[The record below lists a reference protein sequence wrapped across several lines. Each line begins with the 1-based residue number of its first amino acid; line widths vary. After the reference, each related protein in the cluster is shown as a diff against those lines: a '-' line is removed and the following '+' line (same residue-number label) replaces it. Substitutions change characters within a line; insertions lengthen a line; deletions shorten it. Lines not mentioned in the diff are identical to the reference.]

1 MQASKLR
8 ERCIFTVIP
17 VHLRQPIEKESP
29 MSLNVV
35 ILAAGKGTR
44 MRSDLPKVLHKVAHK
59 PMVQHVID
67 TAHSLNA
74 DKINLVYGYGG
85 DKLMTELGEQP
96 LNFVLQA
103 EQLGTGHAVAQA
115 IPHIDDNDTVLVL
128 YGDVPL
134 TRKETLEA
142 LLAARQN
149 DGVAVL
155 TVHLDDPSG
164 YGRMVREHGKVVGI
178 VEQKDATAE
187 QLKINEINSGIMALP
202 GKQLKNWLGR
212 LENNNAQGE
221 YYLTDVIAMAHA
233 DGVAID
239 TAHPVNSI
247 ETEGAN
253 NRVQLAAL
261 ERAYQQRC
269 AEALMLDGA
278 NLRDP
283 ARIDVRGEV
292 TVGMDV
298 MIDVN
303 VIFEGKVV
311 LGNNVTVG
319 AGAILIDCE
328 IADNAEIK
336 PYSIVEGAKLGDGAS
351 AGPFARLRPGAELKQ
366 DAHIGNFVEMKKA
379 VLGVGSKAGHLAYL
393 GDAQIGQG
401 VNIGAGTI
409 TCNYD
414 GANKHLTVIEDEV
427 FVGSDTQLVAPV
439 TIGKGATL
447 GAGSTVTRDVGA
459 DELVITRVKQKHIKD
474 WKRPQKQKK

>member
-1 MQASKLR
+1 
-8 ERCIFTVIP
+8 
-17 VHLRQPIEKESP
+17 

-44 MRSDLPKVLHKVAHK
+44 MRSDLPKVLHSVAHK

-67 TAHSLNA
+67 TACELNA
-74 DKINLVYGYGG
+74 DNINLVYGYGG
-85 DKLMTELGEQP
+85 ELLKAKLGEQP

-115 IPHIDDNDTVLVL
+115 IDHINDEDTVLVL

-142 LLAARQN
+142 LLAARKP

-155 TVHLDDPSG
+155 TVHLENPTG
-164 YGRMVREHGKVVGI
+164 YGRMVREGGKVVGI
-178 VEQKDATAE
+178 IEQKDASPE

-202 GKQLKNWLGR
+202 GKLLKAWLGR

-221 YYLTDVIAMAHA
+221 FYLTDVIAMAHA

-239 TAHPVNSI
+239 TAHPANPI

-253 NRVQLAAL
+253 NRGQLAAL
-261 ERAYQQRC
+261 ERAYQARR
-269 AEALMLDGA
+269 AEELMLAGA

-283 ARIDVRGEV
+283 ARIDIRGDV

-303 VIFEGKVV
+303 VIFEGTVK
-311 LGNNVTVG
+311 LGNKVTIG

-328 IADNAEIK
+328 IADNADIK
-336 PYSIVEGAKLGDGAS
+336 PYSIIEGAKLGDSAS
-351 AGPFARLRPGAELKQ
+351 AGPFARLRPGAELHK

-379 VLGVGSKAGHLAYL
+379 VLGEGSKAGHLAYL
-393 GDAQIGQG
+393 GDAEIGKG

-414 GANKHLTVIEDEV
+414 GANKHLTVIEDDV

-439 TIGKGATL
+439 VIRKGATL
-447 GAGSTVTRDVGA
+447 GAGSTITREVGEN
-459 DELVITRVKQKHIKD
+459 ELVITRVKQRHIQG
-474 WKRPQKQKK
+474 WQRPVKKPK